1 MRTTDT
7 IAAIATPMSESGIGI
22 VRLSGEDAIEI
33 ADKIFCG
40 RRPLKEEKTYT
51 IHYGHVV
58 EDGEVIDEVLVMLMR
73 APKSFTGEDTVEF
86 DCHGGVLVVQRV
98 LEALLRAGANL
109 AEPGEFTKRAFLN
122 GKMDLAQAEA
132 VIDIIEAKNTY
143 ALQSGMR
150 QLRGSLTEKISNLRA
165 KILEEIAFIEAAL
178 DDPEHY
184 SLEHYPKTLKKKLA
198 PWIEEISVLIRSYTD
213 GVVMKEGIDTVILGR
228 PNAGKSSLLNLLA
241 KKERAIVTDIAGTTR
256 DTLTEHI
263 KMAGISLNITDTAG
277 IRQSED
283 VVEQIGVS
291 KAKLAAED
299 ADLVLCV
306 LDGLEELSED
316 DREILQSIQN
326 KKAIVLVNKS
336 DKETVLH
343 LDKVREHTAHKV
355 IAFSAKEGTGSKE
368 MEDAI
373 KEMFYHGK
381 INFNDQVYVTNIRH
395 KECLEEAKDSLEMVL
410 QSIAEGQPED
420 FFSIDLLNAY
430 ELLGSITGETVED
443 DVVNEIF
450 SKFCMGK

>member
-33 ADKIFCG
+33 ADKVFRG
-40 RRPLKEEKTYT
+40 RRALKEEKTYT

-98 LEALLRAGANL
+98 LEALLRLGANL

>member
-33 ADKIFCG
+33 ADKVFRG
-40 RRPLKEEKTYT
+40 RRALKEEKTYT

-150 QLRGSLTEKISNLRA
+150 QLQGSLTEKISNLRA

-291 KAKLAAED
+291 KAKMAAED

>member
-1 MRTTDT
+1 M
-7 IAAIATPMSESGIGI
+7 I
-22 VRLSGEDAIEI
+22 
-33 ADKIFCG
+33 
-40 RRPLKEEKTYT
+40 
-51 IHYGHVV
+51 
-58 EDGEVIDEVLVMLMR
+58 LMR

-150 QLRGSLTEKISNLRA
+150 QLQGSLTEKISNLRA

-430 ELLGSITGETVED
+430 ELLGSITGETMED

>member
-33 ADKIFCG
+33 ADKVFRG
-40 RRPLKEEKTYT
+40 RRALKEEKTYT
-51 IHYGHVV
+51 IHYGHIV

>member
-33 ADKIFCG
+33 ADKIVRG

-98 LEALLRAGANL
+98 LEALLRSGANL

>member
-1 MRTTDT
+1 
-7 IAAIATPMSESGIGI
+7 
-22 VRLSGEDAIEI
+22 
-33 ADKIFCG
+33 
-40 RRPLKEEKTYT
+40 
-51 IHYGHVV
+51 
-58 EDGEVIDEVLVMLMR
+58 VMLMR
-73 APKSFTGEDTVEF
+73 APKSFTGEDTVEI

>member
-33 ADKIFCG
+33 ADKVFRG
-40 RRPLKEEKTYT
+40 RRALKEEKTYT

-122 GKMDLAQAEA
+122 GKRDLAQAEA

-150 QLRGSLTEKISNLRA
+150 QLQGSLTEKISNLRA

-291 KAKLAAED
+291 KAKMAAED

>member
-1 MRTTDT
+1 
-7 IAAIATPMSESGIGI
+7 
-22 VRLSGEDAIEI
+22 
-33 ADKIFCG
+33 
-40 RRPLKEEKTYT
+40 
-51 IHYGHVV
+51 
-58 EDGEVIDEVLVMLMR
+58 
-73 APKSFTGEDTVEF
+73 
-86 DCHGGVLVVQRV
+86 
-98 LEALLRAGANL
+98 
-109 AEPGEFTKRAFLN
+109 
-122 GKMDLAQAEA
+122 
-132 VIDIIEAKNTY
+132 
-143 ALQSGMR
+143 
-150 QLRGSLTEKISNLRA
+150 
-165 KILEEIAFIEAAL
+165 
-178 DDPEHY
+178 
-184 SLEHYPKTLKKKLA
+184 
-198 PWIEEISVLIRSYTD
+198 
-213 GVVMKEGIDTVILGR
+213 MKEGIDTVILGR

-420 FFSIDLLNAY
+420 FFLLIYSMPMNCLEALQ
-430 ELLGSITGETVED
+430 ERLWKMMWSMKFL
-443 DVVNEIF
+443 VNFVWESRF
-450 SKFCMGK
+450 EYDSSRRKL

>member
-1 MRTTDT
+1 M
-7 IAAIATPMSESGIGI
+7 
-22 VRLSGEDAIEI
+22 
-33 ADKIFCG
+33 
-40 RRPLKEEKTYT
+40 
-51 IHYGHVV
+51 
-58 EDGEVIDEVLVMLMR
+58 
-73 APKSFTGEDTVEF
+73 
-86 DCHGGVLVVQRV
+86 
-98 LEALLRAGANL
+98 
-109 AEPGEFTKRAFLN
+109 
-122 GKMDLAQAEA
+122 
-132 VIDIIEAKNTY
+132 
-143 ALQSGMR
+143 
-150 QLRGSLTEKISNLRA
+150 
-165 KILEEIAFIEAAL
+165 
-178 DDPEHY
+178 
-184 SLEHYPKTLKKKLA
+184 
-198 PWIEEISVLIRSYTD
+198 
-213 GVVMKEGIDTVILGR
+213 
-228 PNAGKSSLLNLLA
+228 
-241 KKERAIVTDIAGTTR
+241 
-256 DTLTEHI
+256 
-263 KMAGISLNITDTAG
+263 
-277 IRQSED
+277 
-283 VVEQIGVS
+283 S

-343 LDKVREHTAHKV
+343 LDKVREHTVHKV

>member
-1 MRTTDT
+1 
-7 IAAIATPMSESGIGI
+7 
-22 VRLSGEDAIEI
+22 
-33 ADKIFCG
+33 
-40 RRPLKEEKTYT
+40 
-51 IHYGHVV
+51 
-58 EDGEVIDEVLVMLMR
+58 
-73 APKSFTGEDTVEF
+73 
-86 DCHGGVLVVQRV
+86 
-98 LEALLRAGANL
+98 
-109 AEPGEFTKRAFLN
+109 
-122 GKMDLAQAEA
+122 
-132 VIDIIEAKNTY
+132 
-143 ALQSGMR
+143 
-150 QLRGSLTEKISNLRA
+150 
-165 KILEEIAFIEAAL
+165 
-178 DDPEHY
+178 
-184 SLEHYPKTLKKKLA
+184 
-198 PWIEEISVLIRSYTD
+198 
-213 GVVMKEGIDTVILGR
+213 
-228 PNAGKSSLLNLLA
+228 
-241 KKERAIVTDIAGTTR
+241 
-256 DTLTEHI
+256 
-263 KMAGISLNITDTAG
+263 MAGISLNITDTAG

-355 IAFSAKEGTGSKE
+355 IAFSAKEGMGSKE

>member
-109 AEPGEFTKRAFLN
+109 AEPGEFTKRAFVN

>member
-33 ADKIFCG
+33 ADKIFRG

-98 LEALLRAGANL
+98 LEALLRSGANL

-430 ELLGSITGETVED
+430 ELLGSITGETMED

>member
-1 MRTTDT
+1 M
-7 IAAIATPMSESGIGI
+7 
-22 VRLSGEDAIEI
+22 
-33 ADKIFCG
+33 
-40 RRPLKEEKTYT
+40 
-51 IHYGHVV
+51 
-58 EDGEVIDEVLVMLMR
+58 
-73 APKSFTGEDTVEF
+73 
-86 DCHGGVLVVQRV
+86 
-98 LEALLRAGANL
+98 RAGANL

-150 QLRGSLTEKISNLRA
+150 QLQGSLTEKISNLRA

>member
-33 ADKIFCG
+33 ADKVFRG
-40 RRPLKEEKTYT
+40 RRALKEEKTYT

>member
-33 ADKIFCG
+33 ADKIFRG
-40 RRPLKEEKTYT
+40 RRRLKEEKTYT

-98 LEALLRAGANL
+98 LEALLRSGANL